1 MNLNKQLV
9 KARQD
14 LFNILNLI
22 VLLGSLINHNNK
34 LKWRQ
39 QSITPT
45 LVRYFNILNIDILK
59 YQEPF
64 LSFGLTTDQ

>member
-34 LKWRQ
+34 LK
-39 QSITPT
+39 
-45 LVRYFNILNIDILK
+45 
-59 YQEPF
+59 
-64 LSFGLTTDQ
+64 